1 MSSSD
6 PDPAE
11 LERRGQREADK
22 LEDRSNE
29 LGQEVDDVSQDW
41 QQKRADE
48 GIPGAK
54 APTESDEADEES
66 DEEGAGKDEDSD
78 SERTRTRTPRR
89 TRTPTKD
96 EDSDEGRGLR
106 QGRGLRL

>member
-22 LEDRSNE
+22 LEARTNE

-54 APTESDEADEES
+54 APTESDESEDES
-66 DEEGAGKDEDSD
+66 DEEGAGEDEASDSD
-78 SERTRTRTPRR
+78 EH
-89 TRTPTKD
+89 
-96 EDSDEGRGLR
+96 EDSDEGDDSDSDSDSDKDED
-106 QGRGLRL
+106 